1 MRPSFMIFFH
11 NVLLCI
17 TKVNPM
23 PSFNS
28 LAKPY
33 LEVLDNMI
41 DEEEEELEDEED
53 EEGKDDQEEQEEG
66 QEEQEEG
73 QEEQGNE
80 DEDLYKLL
88 LGNEFSDSDE
98 D

>member
-1 MRPSFMIFFH
+1 MRPSFAIFFH
-11 NVLLCI
+11 YVLLCI

-41 DEEEEELEDEED
+41 DEEKRRWKTKKMKKERMI
-53 EEGKDDQEEQEEG
+53 KR
-66 QEEQEEG
+66 
-73 QEEQGNE
+73 NKRKAKKNKRKAKKNKAMKMKTSTNC
-80 DEDLYKLL
+80 Y
-88 LGNEFSDSDE
+88 
-98 D
+98 